1 MIVAFEWFD
10 KNAADLNQAVSLQ
23 VRCSRAEA
31 EALLGYDL
39 NSATA
44 PPAAESRAL
53 ARPLVAATQAARADG
68 AFPVSE

>member
-1 MIVAFEWFD
+1 MQAYFEWFD
-10 KNAADLNQAVSLQ
+10 PNTPNKNEEVSLV

-39 NSATA
+39 NSATS

-53 ARPLVAATQAARADG
+53 ARPLVAAAQAARSSG
-68 AFPVSE
+68 VFPAQE